1 MAKSCLFLVLPGCF
15 LLCGC
20 GNAPAKAP
28 LTNITAGADYAE
40 VRARLEQ
47 LGLKENTD
55 QWDMRYPEGQMAC
68 TYYLGEATA
77 LIIWVEVASNRVAG
91 LSKYEKIDKV
101 KSLRNWTEL
110 DTFDMEKELA
120 GRTAGAD

>member
-1 MAKSCLFLVLPGCF
+1 MVRIFLFLILPGWL

-20 GNAPAKAP
+20 GKAPARAP
-28 LTNITAGADYAE
+28 LTKITAGADYAE

-55 QWDMRYPEGQMAC
+55 QWDMRYPEGQTAC
-68 TYYLGEATA
+68 TYYLGEDTA

-110 DTFDMEKELA
+110 DAFDIEKELA